1 MNSYKTGNPKQRR
14 TGERGTAALSAV
26 MIMGLL
32 ALFTAASLSRV
43 TTEAL
48 VMGNDHSN
56 TRSFYAAQAA
66 LEEMSR
72 NFNRVFD
79 RRFNPTPTDITSIET
94 AVPGISHFQFTQ
106 QVTQTGTAETRTIE
120 GGPFEGLVSIRDPWR
135 LDATATY
142 ESGSEVHL
150 TRNFFNHRV
159 PIFQFGIFY
168 DDDMELHPGPKF
180 SFGGRVHSNRHIFMM
195 AGGGG
200 LDFESRVTAV
210 GEVVRDASR
219 NGLKV
224 GDAGWSWNGTV
235 RIKDNVGVWQSLNF
249 FKGSVIWGPDVNDL
263 PDDMPDGDANTNW
276 ATDSQIFGKNLNARV
291 KPLRLPLQVGG
302 NDPIELVKRGRAT
315 DDEVLANSRYANKP
329 GIRISLSDRQ
339 DRLPGGT
346 GGVRLDGLKDGSAA
360 EPGAGD
366 VRGYLPDPMA
376 DGYQATGVNG
386 YRFYTGP
393 SDEGPAG
400 VRQTWIKVE
409 IVDQDPTTLLPVSI
423 GDVTKE
429 FLSLGVTE
437 RYRYP
442 AAPAPATI
450 NVGDDRAIIKLQRY
464 AIPGPPIKV
473 AAANINNTTNAPVST
488 KKLDPRYS
496 PPFSDPSGLG
506 GLRDV
511 YTYDSVGSINVVAGS
526 DQGSPA
532 ADPAKDNLV
541 VDPKEADPVPN
552 GHGVTVFLPNTV
564 RKRIVPF
571 PIKMYDTRE
580 GLYFE
585 DLPATGGPPSWASLY
600 TDGGANSKIPWS
612 GVMTMVDIDMV
623 NLGRFLRGDFDGLFL
638 ANATLPGGA
647 LTSSLIPDNGTL
659 GTILHVSDRRGDFD
673 NDGEYDMEDVYGPN
687 DGIMQS
693 GEDVN
698 NDGILQFDYDQP
710 NTRRESAPY
719 TDSVETDVA
728 AVFDHRYFRRGVR
741 VVNGGTEFFGPGQPL
756 YTTAGRRGY
765 AIAAENGL
773 YVLGNFN
780 SIGIDPT
787 LPNNPSPSTKYLGVE
802 APASFAADAVIFLSR
817 EWTDAKSFRSPFR
830 HGTRVVSLVGET
842 TVRSALLTG
851 DTRSRLRI
859 VGSPNQGGG
868 DAFLSGGVHN
878 FIRFLEDWSPPSGGN
893 TRLNYCGSLI
903 NLFNSRVN
911 NGPHKSGN
919 NTYSP
924 PVRNWVF
931 NAGYLTPTG
940 LPPGTPFFQFV
951 QMTGF
956 RQNQRQE
963 R

>member
-1 MNSYKTGNPKQRR
+1 
-14 TGERGTAALSAV
+14 

-48 VMGNDHSN
+48 IMGNDHSN

-79 RRFNPTPTDITSIET
+79 RRFNPTPADITSIET

-106 QVTQTGTAETRTIE
+106 QVTQTGSSETRTIE

-150 TRNFFNHRV
+150 TRSFFNHRV

-210 GEVVRDASR
+210 GEVVRDAAR
-219 NGLKV
+219 NGIKK
-224 GDAGWSWNGTV
+224 GDPGWGWDGVV
-235 RIKDNVGVWQSLNF
+235 RIKDNVGVWQNLEF
-249 FKGSVIWGPDVNDL
+249 FEGSVIWGPDVNDL
-263 PDDMPDGDANTNW
+263 PDDMPDGDVNTDW
-276 ATDSQIFGKNLNARV
+276 TTDSQKFRGNLNARV
-291 KPLRLPLQVGG
+291 KPLRLPLQISGS
-302 NDPIELVKRGRAT
+302 DPIELVKRGRPT
-315 DDEVLANSRYANKP
+315 DDEVLANSRYYNKP

-346 GGVRLDGLKDGSAA
+346 GGIRLDGLKDGSAA
-360 EPGAGD
+360 EPTAAD
-366 VRGYLPDPMA
+366 LRGYLPDPMA
-376 DGYQATGVNG
+376 DGYQATSLNG

-400 VRQTWIKVE
+400 LRQTWIKVE
-409 IVDQDPTTLLPVSI
+409 IIDQDPTTLLPVSI
-423 GDVTKE
+423 GDVTRE

-442 AAPAPATI
+442 AAPAPAVI

-464 AIPGPPIKV
+464 AIPGPPLKV
-473 AAANINNTTNAPVST
+473 AAANINNTTNVAVFT
-488 KKLDPRYS
+488 RRDDPRY
-496 PPFSDPSGLG
+496 PPNPPSDDGF
-506 GLRDV
+506 RDV
-511 YTYDSVGSINVVAGS
+511 YTYDSVGSVNVVAAS
-526 DQGSPA
+526 DQGAPA
-532 ADPAKDNLV
+532 ADPAKDNYV
-541 VDPKEADPVPN
+541 VATKEADPVPN
-552 GHGVTVFLPNTV
+552 GHGVTVFLPNGV

-571 PIKMYDTRE
+571 PIKMYNTRE
-580 GLYFE
+580 GLYNE
-585 DLPATGGPPSWASLY
+585 DLLATGGPPSWASLY
-600 TDGGANSKIPWS
+600 TDGGTNSKVPWA
-612 GVMTMVDIDMV
+612 GVMTLVDIDMT
-623 NLGRFLRGDFDGLFL
+623 NLGRFLRGDFNGLFP
-638 ANATLPGGA
+638 ANGALPGGA
-647 LTSSLIPDNGTL
+647 LTSNLIPDNGAQ
-659 GTILHVSDRRGDFD
+659 GTILYVSDRRGDFD

-687 DGIMQS
+687 DGVIQT

-698 NDGILQFDYDQP
+698 DDGFLQFDYTQLDV
-710 NTRRESAPY
+710 RRESTRY
-719 TDSVETDVA
+719 IESVETDVA
-728 AVFDHRYFRRGVR
+728 ALFDHRYFRRGVR
-741 VVNGGTEFFGPGQPL
+741 VINGEAL
-756 YTTAGRRGY
+756 YTNPNRRGY
-765 AIAAENGL
+765 AISSENGL

-780 SIGIDPT
+780 STGIDPS
-787 LPNNPSPSTKYLGVE
+787 LPNNPSPSSKYLGVE
-802 APASFAADAVIFLSR
+802 APASFSADAVTFLSR

-830 HGTRVVSLVGET
+830 HGTRVVSLLGET

-859 VGSPNQGGG
+859 GGSPNQGGG

-878 FIRFLEDWSPPSGGN
+878 FIRFLEDWSPPTGGN

-931 NAGYLTPTG
+931 NSGYLTPTG